1 MSFIQ
6 PAAEQ
11 LIPARVNCLLVDD
24 LDDNLLALS
33 ALLQSDSVRVFTAR
47 SGADALELLLEH
59 DFALA
64 LLDVQMPQMDGFEL
78 AELMRGS
85 ERTRQVPIIFL
96 TAGARDQHRQFKGY
110 EAGGVDFIYKPV
122 EPAVLRNKAE
132 VFFALHRHRQQL
144 ASQLQERTTTLRWNE
159 MFTAMLGHDL
169 RNPLAAI
176 LASAEFIQASSPED
190 GTRRSAARI
199 MSSAMRMTRMI
210 DDLFDLSRSR
220 LGGGI
225 PIVRELTDLG
235 GLVERVVQ
243 EHRAAQPDRQITLR
257 REDPLSGHWDP
268 NRLAQVVSN
277 LIGNALVH
285 GSEDGD
291 VGVEVRAAD
300 DSSVELIVTNEGEIT
315 AEQRERIF
323 DPFKG
328 TQRRDTSSGLGLGL
342 YIVEQITKAHGGRI
356 DVRASED
363 GHVAFHVTIPR
374 TLPA

>member
-6 PAAEQ
+6 PAAES
-11 LIPARVNCLLVDD
+11 LIPARVNCLIVDD

-33 ALLQSDSVRVFTAR
+33 ALLQSDSVSVFTAR
-47 SGADALELLLEH
+47 SGSEALELLLAH

-85 ERTRQVPIIFL
+85 ERTRHVPIIFL

-110 EAGGVDFIYKPV
+110 ESGGVDFIYKPI

-132 VFFALHRHRQQL
+132 VFFSLHRHRQLL
-144 ASQLQERTTTLRWNE
+144 ASQLLERTATLRWNE

-176 LASAEFIQASSPED
+176 LASAEFIQASTQEE
-190 GTRRSAARI
+190 GTRRSGARI
-199 MSSAMRMTRMI
+199 VSSSMRMARMI

-225 PIVRELTDLG
+225 PIAREDTDFG
-235 GLVERVVQ
+235 ALVERVVQ
-243 EHRAAQPDRQITLR
+243 EHRAAQPERRIELRQNGALVG
-257 REDPLSGHWDP
+257 DWDP

-285 GSEDGD
+285 GNSDGA
-291 VGVEVRAAD
+291 VEVEVRAV
-300 DSSVELIVTNEGEIT
+300 DSAEVELIVTNEGEIS
-315 AEQRERIF
+315 AEQREHIF

-328 TQRRDTSSGLGLGL
+328 ARRDISNGLGLGL

-356 DVRASED
+356 DVRSSAE
-363 GHVAFHVTIPR
+363 GRVAFHVTIPR
-374 TLPA
+374 NEPV